1 MKGRVEQRL
10 QQQVIQK
17 GSWSR
22 EEDAKLV
29 EIVAVYGHERWNFLA
44 QAAGLQRTGKSCRL
58 RWLNYL
64 RPNVR
69 HGGFSLHE
77 QLLILQLHFR
87 WGNRWAKI
95 AEQLPGRT
103 DNDIK
108 NYWRTRIIKYA
119 KHLNCDVN
127 SPQFKHAIRDVW
139 IPTLL
144 ERITSGSGFGS
155 GSYLGQAYPPL
166 NSPQDDT
173 GPDPNDKVLVDCTV
187 KPVIECGSVGLLENH
202 NGPVGFKESQNS
214 SPVGMVNGP
223 DFNPLVLEPNPFA
236 WGAACE
242 FGLEFDLEACDY
254 GNNYGEE
261 EDMFDWQEQT
271 FDVA

>member
-1 MKGRVEQRL
+1 MQAAGKVQLQESAGIRKGA
-10 QQQVIQK
+10 
-17 GSWSR
+17 WAA

-29 EIVAVYGHERWNFLA
+29 EFVGLYGHGRWSSLA

-58 RWLNYL
+58 RWMNYL

-69 HGGFSLHE
+69 HGGFSLDE

-108 NYWRTRIIKYA
+108 NYWRTRILKHA

-127 SPQFKHAIRDVW
+127 SPQFKNAIRDVW

-144 ERITSGSGFGS
+144 ERITSGSGSESES
-155 GSYLGQAYPPL
+155 GSFMGQPAHLPSD
-166 NSPQDDT
+166 SPQEISGPNT
-173 GPDPNDKVLVDCTV
+173 GPTLCTDKLVT
-187 KPVIECGSVGLLENH
+187 ECGAVNLSEDCVESMGLDQA
-202 NGPVGFKESQNS
+202 QNN
-214 SPVGMVNGP
+214 PFGVWNGP
-223 DFNPLVLEPNPFA
+223 DFGPLIFDQFSPSP
-236 WGAACE
+236 WSACQ
-242 FGLEFDLEACDY
+242 LARDLGDQD
-254 GNNYGEE
+254 EE
-261 EDMFDWQEQT
+261 LFDWN
-271 FDVA
+271 FFF